1 MQTFRQCSVKTAS
14 ERVYRIEHNSHLES
28 KVFQRMRDTRFRLVS
43 AAGLNE
49 EGDSG
54 GGLTVVDGC
63 DLDPGI
69 FYDGGEA
76 AREGRRSSC
85 KHL

>member
-1 MQTFRQCSVKTAS
+1 MPTFWQCSVNTAS
-14 ERVYRIEHNSHLES
+14 KRVYRMKHNTHLES

-63 DLDPGI
+63 DLDPSI
-69 FYDGGEA
+69 VYDGGEA

>member
-1 MQTFRQCSVKTAS
+1 M
-14 ERVYRIEHNSHLES
+14 EHNTHLES

-43 AAGLNE
+43 AASLDE

-63 DLDPGI
+63 YLDPGI
-69 FYDGGEA
+69 VDDSGEA